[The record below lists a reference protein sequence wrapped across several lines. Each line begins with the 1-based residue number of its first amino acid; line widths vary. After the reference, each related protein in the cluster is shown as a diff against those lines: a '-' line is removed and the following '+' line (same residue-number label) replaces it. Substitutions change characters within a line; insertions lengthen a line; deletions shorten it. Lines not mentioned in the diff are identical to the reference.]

1 LPTNEEYL
9 QRWEDAAPE
18 AIQGE
23 PAVARRSTKS
33 YDEEL
38 TPIETDSALIEAMA
52 EYASR
57 VSDAEAS
64 SQTKEELARLK
75 EGAAEQA
82 KEYQWAHPK
91 EYANEP
97 DRIGHIMH
105 SIVFLHRLKQAGVN
119 CWYRCHPQVGK
130 LTLVVQPK
138 AGLEPEVGCWVQSG
152 FMPELSTLR
161 FDDHGVP
168 LDEKF
173 RGWRTGLLQCILKS
187 YLTEKKANEIFGKP
201 STTPAF
207 SRYNQTL
214 RSFRNNGSRLD
225 E

>member
-1 LPTNEEYL
+1 MPTNEEYME
-9 QRWEDAAPE
+9 RWEQSAPK
-18 AIQGE
+18 AVDSGE
-23 PAVARRSTKS
+23 VAVARRSTKT

-38 TPIETDSALIEAMA
+38 TPVENDPAMIEAMA

-57 VSDAEAS
+57 RSDAEAS

-105 SIVFLHRLKQAGVN
+105 SIVFLHKLKQAGVN
-119 CWYRCHPQVGK
+119 CWYRRHPQAGK
-130 LTLVVQPK
+130 LTLVVQH
-138 AGLEPEVGCWVQSG
+138 LNQEPRVACCVQAG

-161 FDDHGVP
+161 FDEHGVP

-173 RGWRTGLLQCILKS
+173 RGWRTPLLQIILHGIIS
-187 YLTEKKANEIFGKP
+187 EKKAIEVFGKP

-207 SRYNQTL
+207 DRYNRTL
-214 RSFRNNGSRLD
+214 QAFRNQGGRLED
-225 E
+225 